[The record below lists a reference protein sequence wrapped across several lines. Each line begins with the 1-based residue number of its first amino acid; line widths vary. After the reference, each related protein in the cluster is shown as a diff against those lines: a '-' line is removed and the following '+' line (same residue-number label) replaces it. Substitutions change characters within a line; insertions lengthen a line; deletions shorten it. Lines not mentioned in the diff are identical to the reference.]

1 MARGTPPATDTKHRK
16 LVIVVPEV
24 FGEHVSN
31 DGLERYLLRTLPP
44 SEMARVA
51 EHLQVCD
58 ECQERLVGTDEF
70 ISAIRA
76 ALKILESRKVE

>member
-1 MARGTPPATDTKHRK
+1 
-16 LVIVVPEV
+16 
-24 FGEHVSN
+24 
-31 DGLERYLLRTLPP
+31 
-44 SEMARVA
+44 MARVA